1 MGTVL
6 LPETL
11 YGELFKEAPIP
22 LAILDEQG
30 FVLESNDRFRLTFYA
45 LTGQDIWNISQ
56 SLPDFFSEREVNQFP
71 YHFSR
76 LITGSSQS
84 VHFHS
89 LFRNASA
96 HPRWLHITGWLI
108 PEKEDAPPPQRGPFI
123 IIAVEDKTEDYQKTQ
138 QLQEEKEIANR
149 AIATKSLFLANISH
163 EIRTPLQTIIGMLEL
178 LEETNLNR
186 EQQEYTHQIRFSAE
200 VLLSLV
206 NDILDYSK
214 IEAGKLEL
222 EYQEFPVEE
231 IIEQAVDMIALEAH
245 RKGLELLMY
254 IPLDTRIRIKGDPHR
269 LRQVL
274 INLIKNAVKFTR
286 EGSVT
291 VSIRRNLYQGK
302 TALTFSVADTGIG
315 VPPAIRPYLF
325 TSFFQ
330 GDPSTTRK
338 FGGTGLGLAISR
350 HLVQSMGGE
359 IGMVPNEGKGSIFSF
374 TIPIEESP
382 FPLDIP
388 YLQAC
393 QECRI
398 LIVDDVFESRQIL
411 TTYLHEGG
419 YRHIEGCASGEE
431 ALTLMIKASDSG
443 RPYDLVF
450 IDMLMPRMDGWRLAA
465 EINRN
470 HAINSARLIL
480 MVSRGMMGA
489 EAKMTLLQWFNGY
502 ITKPVKRRELFEVIQ
517 QALITTIDLEDSQES
532 QEPSDEKTASGQ
544 EKGKTQPSIQGSR
557 VPFAALPHTSFSLR
571 ILVVEDHPINQQLF
585 VTILQRLGYKEVETA
600 NNGEEALARVKLK
613 KPELIFLDI
622 QMPGMNGY
630 EVTQLLRQ
638 NGFEGPIIA
647 VTASALSEEKEQCLT
662 IGMNDIL
669 TKPYKRQDIAQL
681 VSKWAGIIAQQK
693 QAMAPFSEQEP
704 HHRTQK
710 TLSDNF
716 QIEKKEVPRS
726 PPTHTEGVSISSF
739 SEEAEEIEE
748 LESIEEGFQEE
759 EPIFAVEELLDN
771 FLGEIDTVI
780 PLLAQFLERT
790 EGKIQQLP
798 HLASTQSW
806 EILEREAH
814 TIKGSALNLGAH
826 GLGKAAFKLEEVT
839 KKKDRAL
846 IPLAIQGVEQA
857 FSIFKEQAQKV
868 ITEYS
873 RGEGKKEPL

>member
-1 MGTVL
+1 MSNL
-6 LPETL
+6 LLSEAL

-22 LAILDEQG
+22 LAILDEKG

-45 LTGQDIWNISQ
+45 LTGQNIQDIPQ
-56 SLPDFFSEREVNQFP
+56 SLPEFFSERDVYKFP

-84 VHFHS
+84 VHFVS
-89 LFRNASA
+89 SFRNTSSQS
-96 HPRWLHITGWLI
+96 RWLHITASLI
-108 PEKEDAPPPQRGPFI
+108 PEKEDAPLPQRGPFI
-123 IIAVEDKTEDYQKTQ
+123 IVAVEDKTEDYQKTQ

-149 AIATKSLFLANISH
+149 AIETKSLFLANMSH

-222 EYQEFPVEE
+222 EYAEFPVEE

-254 IPLDTRIRIKGDPHR
+254 IPLDTRIRIKGDAHR

-291 VSIRRNLYQGK
+291 VSVRRNSYQGK
-302 TALTFSVADTGIG
+302 PALTFSVADTGMG
-315 VPPAIRPYLF
+315 VDPSIRPYLF

-359 IGMVPNEGKGSIFSF
+359 IGMVPNEGRGSIFSF

-411 TTYLHEGG
+411 TTYLSEGG

-431 ALTLMIKASDSG
+431 AMSLMKKASQSG

-465 EINRN
+465 EINRDR
-470 HAINSARLIL
+470 AINSARLIL
-480 MVSRGMMGA
+480 MVSQGMMGA

-502 ITKPVKRRELFEVIQ
+502 ITKPIKRRELFEVIQ
-517 QALITTIDLEDSQES
+517 QALITTIDLEDTQES
-532 QEPSDEKTASGQ
+532 QEVSEGETFVPSDKETSLLSR
-544 EKGKTQPSIQGSR
+544 KGIPVSVAESSRPS
-557 VPFAALPHTSFSLR
+557 LSLR

-585 VTILQRLGYKEVETA
+585 VTILQRLGYRDIETA
-600 NNGEEALARVKLK
+600 NNGEEALTLVRQT
-613 KPELIFLDI
+613 KPELIFMDI

-630 EVTQLLRQ
+630 EVTQHLREE
-638 NGFEGPIIA
+638 GFEGPIIA
-647 VTASALSEEKEQCLT
+647 VTASALSEERERCLQA
-662 IGMNDIL
+662 GMNDII
-669 TKPYKRQDIAQL
+669 TKPYKRQDIAQV
-681 VSKWAGIIAQQK
+681 VSRWTGAILQK
-693 QAMAPFSEQEP
+693 KPGSA
-704 HHRTQK
+704 T
-710 TLSDNF
+710 
-716 QIEKKEVPRS
+716 
-726 PPTHTEGVSISSF
+726 
-739 SEEAEEIEE
+739 SEEARQPPSTNETRTNYVQEEKATPRNNEFRGVSRIFEESEEIEE
-748 LESIEEGFQEE
+748 LEVIEEDAKE
-759 EPIFAVEELLDN
+759 EPIFDVDELLDN
-771 FLGEIDTVI
+771 FLGEIETVI

-798 HLASTQSW
+798 DLLRNQSW
-806 EILEREAH
+806 ETLEREAH

-826 GLGKAAFKLEEVT
+826 GLGKAALTLEEAT
-839 KKKDRAL
+839 KKKDPAL
-846 IPLAIQGVEQA
+846 IPSAIQVVAQA
-857 FSIFKEQAQKV
+857 FKVFKEHAQRV
-868 ITEYS
+868 ISEHTRE
-873 RGEGKKEPL
+873 KKEDESP